1 MKSTF
6 ITFAGLI
13 SCMAMLFAAC
23 SDTENLELQM
33 KEQNASTRAEV
44 PEMLTIHYD
53 GNIYE
58 NVPTTYDEN
67 GDFVFHDKVFAPIY
81 NRELAN
87 DSSLSINV
95 KSETEIVLY
104 KDLRTNL
111 ESNGYNY
118 DEYIKN
124 IDCQQY
130 APNIST
136 RTGDDILATVVLF
149 DDVNFRDTSRTFN
162 LTKDE
167 TYLQERRMHY
177 IDFNDKCSSIQV
189 TNNLPYEPGQ
199 TIMLEGYEYECYKVD
214 AVFIGYEDK
223 DYKNGSITL
232 IATPGTVRKER
243 SLFNFSDKMSSFKFL
258 FAQKGQYVE

>member
-6 ITFAGLI
+6 MTFAGLM
-13 SCMAMLFAAC
+13 SCIAMLFAAC
-23 SDTENLELQM
+23 SDTENLESQM
-33 KEQNASTRAEV
+33 KEQNASTRADV
-44 PEMLTIHYD
+44 PEMLTIHYN
-53 GNIYE
+53 GNTYE

-258 FAQKGQYVE
+258 FAQKGQYAE